1 MRFDLD
7 IHYVRKTREGGK
19 KRANMQEMWRIGHY
33 MVKVK
38 SKFSIF
44 VIRAQK
50 DKGIVLFKNFDNT
63 CKGFKMKQTSTTKKI
78 LV

>member
-1 MRFDLD
+1 
-7 IHYVRKTREGGK
+7 
-19 KRANMQEMWRIGHY
+19 

-78 LV
+78 LVQLVARWLQYNIWKVNCGKDFEPSTNL